1 MPNPSDAHDR
11 ERRKASRWRFG
22 AIVFG
27 LASVL
32 WVIMTVLPLA
42 VNDEQR
48 TFLQQVDR
56 AMVLDDFAGAQRQL
70 EQRMAAGHDG
80 TEYALRLGNCQSM
93 QEDYDAARETFD
105 RALAQD
111 PDEPRLLYNRALVDY
126 RQRRYDQAL
135 ERLMEVVRIASY
147 FPSVRYHIARIHEIQ
162 GRPQEALR
170 YYVEELNV
178 DPGSS
183 STWRRYLYL
192 KRRIEAAESTGPAG
206 RRSAA
211 TRG

>member
-1 MPNPSDAHDR
+1 MVDLSDSKNQ

-22 AIVFG
+22 ALIFG

-32 WVIMTVLPLA
+32 GVIMTVLPLA

-56 AMVLDDFAGAQRQL
+56 TMLMDDFAGAQRQL
-70 EQRMAAGHDG
+70 EQRMAEGHDG

-93 QEDYDAARETFD
+93 QEDYAAARQTFD
-105 RALAQD
+105 RALARD
-111 PDEPRLLYNRALVDY
+111 PAEPRLLYNRALLGY

-135 ERLMEVVRIASY
+135 ERLTQVVRIASY
-147 FPSVRYHIARIHEIQ
+147 FPGVRYHIARIHEIQ

-192 KRRIEAAESTGPAG
+192 KRRLEAAESSRPA
-206 RRSAA
+206 SAGSPG